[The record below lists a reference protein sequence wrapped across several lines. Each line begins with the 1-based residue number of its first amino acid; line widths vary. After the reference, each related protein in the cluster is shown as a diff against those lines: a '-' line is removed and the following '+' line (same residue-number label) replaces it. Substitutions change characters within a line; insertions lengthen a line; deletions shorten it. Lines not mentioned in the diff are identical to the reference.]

1 MLLNQKKLK
10 KKRIIYFFLQ
20 KKNIN
25 FFFFNLNCRIHKI
38 KKFKKKKHLI
48 PFLTNLLQTTLNK

>member
-1 MLLNQKKLK
+1 MFI
-10 KKRIIYFFLQ
+10 R
-20 KKNIN
+20 
-25 FFFFNLNCRIHKI
+25 FNLNCRIHKI